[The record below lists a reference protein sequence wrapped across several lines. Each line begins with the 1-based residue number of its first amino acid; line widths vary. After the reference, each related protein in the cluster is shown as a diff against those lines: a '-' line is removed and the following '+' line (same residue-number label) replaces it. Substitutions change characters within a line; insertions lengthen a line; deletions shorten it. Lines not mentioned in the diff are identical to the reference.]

1 MKKIYLYFTVLATV
15 AAACTKDESD
25 FSKDGYGLGPEVT
38 PEVKMI
44 IETISARSS
53 SSTITRA
60 AIADDGGAFSWTAG
74 DDHIAVHV
82 SKDDNHEYVFTSE
95 EGGSGATVDGD
106 DSSTASFTVA
116 YQMGYTR
123 DAFAVFPSTIVSKNA
138 ANYGQSG
145 STLDVTLP
153 GSYKLD
159 QVTGTRTPCP
169 MIATNTGDSWDFYQ
183 LCGLLRLKVSNL
195 PATTKRLEIDFDG
208 KKVWGDFSIA
218 ADVTPG
224 TSVIATTADADHDI
238 ITITKDGTTDAVL
251 GETNMDLNIPLPTG
265 SYSNI
270 TVTAYDALTAGTVTF
285 TMTTAFAYS
294 AQQAHGTK
302 IAIKVPFPPGEF
314 SVNADGKK
322 VIFAPGN
329 LQYLGNAAGTGT
341 WRFAENQYDF
351 MGDGPTSGTDYQGNV
366 DYSSLGYD
374 TYNTGSGSNPPT
386 EADKKAA
393 RDLFGWG
400 TSGYESKYP
409 YMTTTTNN
417 NYYKGS
423 LFYVDENNNGANYD
437 WGVYNSASITNG
449 GGYSWRLLTSAEWA
463 YIIGRT
469 GRVYTR
475 TDVPTFMETKNLYTS
490 ATVVGVKGII
500 LFPDN
505 WDGSQ
510 DRTIK
515 YKTGGYSGTTCDA
528 EKWAKF
534 EDAGCVF
541 LPATHVRSGT
551 VFDSYYKN
559 QGIYWSST
567 LVLVSSN
574 YNGGALCISNTG
586 GVTVNDRSRK
596 LGNPVRLVRETPKP
610 NN

>member
-1 MKKIYLYFTVLATV
+1 MKKIYLYFAMLATV
-15 AAACTKDESD
+15 AAACTKDESAFLQD
-25 FSKDGYGLGPEVT
+25 NGALPADT

-302 IAIKVPFPPGEF
+302 ITVKVPFPPGEF

-329 LQYLGNAAGTGT
+329 LQYLGNADGPGT

-351 MGDGPTSGTDYQGNV
+351 MGDGPEGTSYKGNV
-366 DYSSLGYD
+366 TVSGY
-374 TYNTGSGSNPPT
+374 TKYNTS
-386 EADKKAA
+386 ADKDVA

-400 TSGYESKYP
+400 TSGFNGKNP
-409 YMTTTTNN
+409 WMTTTTSS
-417 NYYKGS
+417 NYYSGS
-423 LFYVDENNNGANYD
+423 LSDTDYD
-437 WGVYNSASITNG
+437 WGVYHSASGSSNEKITNG
-449 GGYSWRLLTSAEWA
+449 GDYKWRLFTSDEWA
-463 YIIGRT
+463 YIIARE

-475 TDVPTFMETKNLYTS
+475 ADYTQIKKLFAG
-490 ATVVGVKGII
+490 ATVVGVKGLI

-505 WDGSQ
+505 WDGSLY
-510 DRTIK
+510 RTII
-515 YKTGGYSGTTCDA
+515 YGNDSNGGYSSNIFDA
-528 EKWAKF
+528 EKWSEF

-541 LPATHVRSGT
+541 LPAAHVRSGT
-551 VFDSYYKN
+551 SLDYLN
-559 QGIYWSST
+559 QGHYWSGTVISGRGGTLEFGST
-567 LVLVSSN
+567 
-574 YNGGALCISNTG
+574 G
-586 GVTVNDRSRK
+586 TVITSRNNNNLFR
-596 LGNPVRLVRETPKP
+596 LGNSVRLVRDK
-610 NN
+610 N

>member
-1 MKKIYLYFTVLATV
+1 MKKIYLYFAMLATV
-15 AAACTKDESD
+15 AAACTKDESAFLQD
-25 FSKDGYGLGPEVT
+25 NGALPADT

-218 ADVTPG
+218 AVVTPG
-224 TSVIATTADADHDI
+224 TSVIETIADDDHDI

-314 SVNADGKK
+314 SVNAEGKK

-329 LQYLGNAAGTGT
+329 LQYLGNADGTGT
-341 WRFAENQYDF
+341 WRFAEHQYDF
-351 MGDGPTSGTDYQGNV
+351 MGDGPGNPNNETPSPYQGNV
-366 DYSSLGYD
+366 TVSGY
-374 TYNTGSGSNPPT
+374 TKYNTTAGM
-386 EADKKAA
+386 DVA

-400 TSGYESKYP
+400 ASGSNGKNPWMTS
-409 YMTTTTNN
+409 TNSN
-417 NYYKGS
+417 DYYNGS
-423 LFYVDENNNGANYD
+423 LTGTDYD
-437 WGVYNSASITNG
+437 WGVYHRASGSSTEKITNG
-449 GGYSWRLLTSAEWA
+449 GDYSWRLFTSAEWA
-463 YIIGRT
+463 YIIKRT

-475 TDVPTFMETKNLYTS
+475 SDAPTYMETKNLFAN

-505 WDGSQ
+505 WDGSL

-515 YKTGGYSGTTCDA
+515 YGNASGTNYNGTTCDA

-541 LPATHVRSGT
+541 LPAAHVRKGT
-551 VFDSYYKN
+551 SISSSYTNEGK
-559 QGIYWSST
+559 YWAGT
-567 LVLVSSN
+567 IQ
-574 YNGGALCISNTG
+574 NGRGGSLDFSNTG
-586 GVTVNDRSRK
+586 GVTTSSTNNSVRY
-596 LGNPVRLVRETPKP
+596 LGISVRLIRDK
-610 NN
+610 

>member
-44 IETISARSS
+44 TETISGSAG
-53 SSTITRA
+53 SSTRVEIG
-60 AIADDGGAFSWTAG
+60 DENNSFSWTVG
-74 DDHIAVHV
+74 DNIAVHV
-82 SKDDNHEYVFTSE
+82 SNGKYVFTSD
-95 EGGSGATVDGD
+95 EGAYGAKEAAA
-106 DSSTASFTVA
+106 STEFQVV
-116 YQMGYTR
+116 YELGYER
-123 DAFAVFPSTIVSKNA
+123 DAFAIYPSTIVSQNA

-169 MIATNTGDSWDFYQ
+169 MIATNTGNSWDFYQ

-218 ADVTPG
+218 AVVTPG
-224 TSVIATTADADHDI
+224 TSVIETIADDDHDI

-302 IAIKVPFPPGEF
+302 ITVKVPFPPGEF
-314 SVNADGKK
+314 SVNAEGKK

-329 LQYLGNAAGTGT
+329 LQYLGNADGTGT
-341 WRFAENQYDF
+341 WRFAEHQYGF
-351 MGDGPTSGTDYQGNV
+351 MGDGPSSGTDYQGNV
-366 DYSSLGYD
+366 TVSGY
-374 TYNTGSGSNPPT
+374 TKYNAS
-386 EADKKAA
+386 ADMDVA

-400 TSGYESKYP
+400 TSGYNGKYP
-409 YMTTTTNN
+409 YMTSTSAGS
-417 NYYKGS
+417 YYSDS
-423 LFYVDENNNGANYD
+423 LTDTDYD
-437 WGVYNSASITNG
+437 WGVYHSDNNEEGHSIEKITNG
-449 GGYSWRLLTSAEWA
+449 GNYSWRLFTSAEWA
-463 YIIGRT
+463 YIIARE

-475 TDVPTFMETKNLYTS
+475 SDAPTYMETKKLFAS

-505 WDGSQ
+505 WDGSL

-515 YKTGGYSGTTCDA
+515 YGNVSGTNYNGTTCDA
-528 EKWAKF
+528 EKWTTF
-534 EDAGCVF
+534 EEAGCVF
-541 LPATHVRSGT
+541 LPAAHVRSGT
-551 VFDSYYKN
+551 SMDYKYE
-559 QGIYWSST
+559 GHYWSGTVFKWSNEWRGGT
-567 LVLVSSN
+567 LQFSKTGSVNTSSSN
-574 YNGGALCISNTG
+574 YNL
-586 GVTVNDRSRK
+586 RK
-596 LGNPVRLVRETPKP
+596 LGQSVRLIRDKE